1 MPRIKHTKI
10 KHEFHESMDE
20 FSPSLLEVYFGNE
33 SMEKSQDHPK
43 ASPSAQAIATRPTFL
58 GNSRRSRIGSRK
70 RMSKSSIDNISLV
83 DVFFGKEFFKST
95 ESYNDHPAGSQSAVQ
110 YFAQPLYTIQH
121 RRNQRIQNKK
131 KKNNN
136 SPQTQDRS
144 GAQNTKEDSST
155 PIFTPRKTG
164 ISGISS
170 VNNMQNDDSARRQF
184 APSNAANSPAV
195 DFSKLKYPVVNS
207 PRINQWGERMNED
220 DPEESFYFSFANMN
234 LGQKG

>member
-144 GAQNTKEDSST
+144 GAQNTN
-155 PIFTPRKTG
+155 
-164 ISGISS
+164 
-170 VNNMQNDDSARRQF
+170 NNMQNDDSARRQF